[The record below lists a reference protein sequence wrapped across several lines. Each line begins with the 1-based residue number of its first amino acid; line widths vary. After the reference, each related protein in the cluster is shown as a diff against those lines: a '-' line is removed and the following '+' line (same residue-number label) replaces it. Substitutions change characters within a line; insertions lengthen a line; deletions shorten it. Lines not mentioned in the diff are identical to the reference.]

1 MKKKILLFEPSIVLG
16 KTLINQMSAKSDF
29 EVMVANSLTDFK
41 VNITNLTFD
50 LIIMDMDQNGY
61 DFKLLSD
68 FINENM
74 IGANILYL
82 INENTYQSTIFEQR
96 IGKSAF
102 LIKPFRVSYLDKKVL
117 ETLAKISNANEVF
130 HKIGPF
136 VFFPNRRIMALDGKM
151 DIELTE
157 KETNILKCLVNSGNE
172 PIEKE
177 ELLKQVWNYNS
188 DVTTH
193 TLETHIYRLRQKLEI
208 NSTIPRLIISKSG
221 GFKLSSH

>member
-1 MKKKILLFEPSIVLG
+1 MKKKILLFEPSVVLG
-16 KTLINQMSAKSDF
+16 KTLIDQISAKSDF
-29 EVMVANSLTDFK
+29 EVTVANSLADFE

-50 LIIMDMDQNGY
+50 LIIIDMDQNGY
-61 DFKLLSD
+61 DFKSLSD
-68 FINENM
+68 FIIENM

-82 INENTYQSTIFEQR
+82 INEKTYQSTIFEQR

-102 LIKPFRVSYLDKKVL
+102 LIKPFRVAYLDKKVL
-117 ETLAKISNANEVF
+117 ETLAKISNADEVF
-130 HKIGPF
+130 HKMGPF
-136 VFFPNRRIMALDGKM
+136 VFFPNKRIMALDGDM

-157 KETNILKCLVNSGNE
+157 KETNILKCLINSGHE

-208 NSTIPRLIISKSG
+208 DSTIPRLIISKDG
-221 GFKLSSH
+221 GFKIGSL